1 MALKPVFRA
10 RRPRRPELDGLAA
23 SGFNMGHDLRHKTLG
38 WAVLEL
44 RTRLEWSQEELATE
58 INRYTSGGE
67 RIPTPHRVTI
77 SRWESGERTPSP
89 IHSIALAK
97 IAARHEFNDLTEIYR
112 ASLDA
117 WELARLVALLR
128 GEDHE

>member
-1 MALKPVFRA
+1 MALEPVFRA
-10 RRPRRPELDGLAA
+10 SRPRRPGPDGLAVCR
-23 SGFNMGHDLRHKTLG
+23 FNMGHDLRHTTLG

-58 INRYTSGGE
+58 INRYTNRGE
-67 RIPTPHRVTI
+67 RIPTPHLVTI

-97 IAARHEFNDLTEIYR
+97 IAARHDFNDLTKIYR

-128 GEDHE
+128 GDDGE